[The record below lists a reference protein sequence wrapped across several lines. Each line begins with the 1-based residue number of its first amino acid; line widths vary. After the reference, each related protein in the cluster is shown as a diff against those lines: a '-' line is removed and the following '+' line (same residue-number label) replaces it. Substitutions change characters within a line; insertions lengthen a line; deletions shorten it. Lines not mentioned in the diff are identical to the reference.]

1 MALFA
6 VNRKVARGNNIN
18 IKLEVDMMKIIV
30 KAIAFILICA
40 FFAVSLVGCRGKSED
55 CSVLYYTFSDTYISS
70 VRGAMDKA
78 LSDGGITHHDYDA
91 GTNQTTQTE
100 QVDTAIAKGT
110 KVLLV
115 NVVDTGSDDA
125 ARAIIGKAKAAN
137 IPLVF
142 FNRSVKE
149 EIVKEYANCVFV
161 GTDYEEAGHIQ
172 GRLIGEYV
180 RDNFEKLDINGDGR
194 ISYVLFKGQ
203 QGNMEAEA
211 RTRYAVEDCNA
222 ILSAAGLPSLL
233 FYDKANKDGYLVDQ
247 NGAWSN
253 AAANDYM
260 KTILSGYSEAGGNM
274 VELVIANNDEMALGA
289 LAALEEAGY
298 NKAGKRYIPV
308 FGVDATE
315 AAKAKIRS
323 GAMTGTVKQDGE
335 LMAKTIAKI
344 AENMLAGRS
353 MLDGI
358 DTGMI
363 AGEQR
368 VNIPYSVYTGED
380 E

>member
-1 MALFA
+1 MGKFITKTVAFLLVITLFT
-6 VNRKVARGNNIN
+6 
-18 IKLEVDMMKIIV
+18 
-30 KAIAFILICA
+30 
-40 FFAVSLVGCRGKSED
+40 VSLAGCRRKSED

-70 VRGAMDKA
+70 VRVAMDNA
-78 LSDGGITHHDYDA
+78 LSDGGIEYHNYDA

-100 QVDTAIAKGT
+100 QVDTAISKGAKI
-110 KVLLV
+110 LLV

-125 ARAIIGKAKAAN
+125 ARTIIGKAKAAGVSL
-137 IPLVF
+137 IF

-180 RDNFEKLDINGDGR
+180 KENFERLDINGDGR

-211 RTRYAVEDCNA
+211 RTRYAVEDCNK
-222 ILSAAGLPSLL
+222 ILSDAGLPSLL

-298 NKAGKRYIPV
+298 NKSGKRYIPV
-308 FGVDATE
+308 FGIDATE
-315 AAKAKIRS
+315 AAKAKIKS

-344 AENMLAGRS
+344 AKNMLAGR
-353 MLDGI
+353 DKFAGI
-358 DTGMI
+358 DGGMI
-363 AGEQR
+363 ASEVR
-368 VNIPYSVYTGED
+368 VNIPYSVYTGE
-380 E
+380 EK